1 MKLQL
6 SRRLWVISQVMRQLW
21 FVAAIYC
28 VAGIAT
34 ALLGILLNRYIPE
47 DIGDTIGVDSVG
59 SLLSIIASS
68 MLTVLIFSLNT
79 VVQASSSAASS
90 ATPRAVG
97 ALLEDRTAQSALST
111 FLGSFIFS
119 LVGLIALNT
128 KLYGTG
134 GRLVLF
140 IATIAII
147 VLIIGTLLRWIN
159 YLGRLGKVSRT
170 IEQVE
175 DQAVTSMRNYRA
187 EPFLGGTEFD
197 GDMPGVLQL
206 IEPPESGYLRFVDMA
221 TLDAVSRK
229 LNADI
234 YVLERPGAFVAPGRH
249 IAGIRLTQDDGVVD
263 EDVVAEAAKAFTIG
277 HERSYTQDPLY
288 GVTVMSQVAL
298 RALSPA
304 VNDPGTAIDVVTHL
318 VRILEAGEKPDEES
332 EPRYPRI
339 HMPTITAEEFF
350 DAAFTA
356 MARDGA
362 GMAEVVIHLLH
373 ACRALGHT
381 DIPGF
386 SEMSKKFSTLT
397 VDRARETLRF
407 QSDIERIERAASR
420 SNIASPVSFRQNNPE
435 Q

>member
-6 SRRLWVISQVMRQLW
+6 SRRLWVLSQVMRQLW

-28 VAGIAT
+28 IAGIAT
-34 ALLGILLNRYIPE
+34 ALLGILLNPYIPE
-47 DIGDTIGVDSVG
+47 GVGEAIGVDSVG

-79 VVQASSSAASS
+79 VVQASSAAASS

-97 ALLEDRTAQSALST
+97 TLLEDRTAQAALST

-128 KLYGTG
+128 NLYGTG

-140 IATIAII
+140 VATIAVI
-147 VLIIGTLLRWIN
+147 VLIIGILLRWIN

-175 DQAVTSMRNYRA
+175 DQAITSMRNYRA

-197 GDMPGVLQL
+197 GHMPGGLQL
-206 IEPPESGYLRFVDMA
+206 IDPPETGYLRFVDMA
-221 TLDAVSRK
+221 ALDAVSRR
-229 LNADI
+229 LDADI
-234 YVLERPGAFVAPGRH
+234 YVLERPGAFMAAGRH
-249 IAGIRLTQDDGVVD
+249 IAGIELPLDSKVAG
-263 EDVVAEAAKAFTIG
+263 EDIIAEIAGAFTIG

-288 GVTVMSQVAL
+288 GLTVMSQIAL

-304 VNDPGTAIDVVTHL
+304 VNDPGTAIDVTTHL
-318 VRILEAGEKPDEES
+318 VRIMEAGERPDADS
-332 EPRYPRI
+332 EPRYSRI
-339 HMPTITAEEFF
+339 HMPAIRAEEFF

-356 MARDGA
+356 MSRDGA
-362 GMAEVVIHLLH
+362 NMAEVVIHLLH
-373 ACRALGHT
+373 ACRALGRT
-381 DIPGF
+381 EIPEF
-386 SEMSKKFSTLT
+386 SEMSRKFSTLT
-397 VDRARETLRF
+397 VARARETLRF
-407 QSDIERIERAASR
+407 QSDIERIERAADRNNAS
-420 SNIASPVSFRQNNPE
+420 SPVTLRKKSPE

>member
-28 VAGIAT
+28 VAGIGT

-47 DIGDTIGVDSVG
+47 DIGDAIGVDSVG
-59 SLLSIIASS
+59 SLLSIIATS

-97 ALLEDRTAQSALST
+97 TLLEDRTAQAALST

-128 KLYGTG
+128 KLYGSG

-140 IATIAII
+140 VATIAII

-187 EPFLGGTEFD
+187 EPFLGGTRFD
-197 GDMPGVLQL
+197 GNMPGVLQL
-206 IEPPESGYLRFVDMA
+206 IDPPESGYLRFIDMA

-229 LNADI
+229 LDADI
-234 YVLERPGAFVAPGRH
+234 YILERPGAFVAPGRH
-249 IAGIRLTQDDGVVD
+249 IAGIRLTKDDGVVE
-263 EDVVAEAAKAFTIG
+263 EDVVAEAARAFTVG

-288 GVTVMSQVAL
+288 GLTVMSQVAL

-318 VRILEAGEKPDEES
+318 VRILEAGEKPDEDG

-339 HMPTITAEEFF
+339 HMAAITAEEFF

-386 SEMSKKFSTLT
+386 SEMSRKFSALT
-397 VDRARETLRF
+397 AERARETLRF
-407 QSDIERIERAASR
+407 QSDIERIERAANR
-420 SNIASPVSFRQNNPE
+420 SNIASPVTCRQNSPE

>member
-6 SRRLWVISQVMRQLW
+6 SRRLWVLSQVMRQLW

-28 VAGIAT
+28 LAGIAT
-34 ALLGILLNRYIPE
+34 ALVGVLLNPYIPE
-47 DIGDTIGVDSVG
+47 GLGRTIGADSVG

-79 VVQASSSAASS
+79 VVQASSAAASS

-97 ALLEDRTAQSALST
+97 TLLEDRTAQAALST

-128 KLYGTG
+128 NLYGAG

-140 IATIAII
+140 IATLAVI
-147 VLIIGTLLRWIN
+147 VLIIGILLRWIN
-159 YLGRLGKVSRT
+159 YLGRLGKISRT

-175 DQAVTSMRNYRA
+175 DQAITSMRNYRA
-187 EPFLGGTEFD
+187 EPFLGGRRFD
-197 GDMPGVLQL
+197 GHMPGGLQM
-206 IEPPESGYLRFVDMA
+206 IDPPETGYLRFIDIA
-221 TLDAVSRK
+221 ALDAVARK
-229 LNADI
+229 LDADI

-249 IAGIRLTQDDGVVD
+249 IAGIRLPQDADVAD
-263 EDVVAEAAKAFTIG
+263 ESMVNEAARAFTIG

-288 GVTVMSQVAL
+288 GVTVMSQIAL

-318 VRILEAGEKPDEES
+318 VRIMQAGERPDEDR
-332 EPRYPRI
+332 EPRYPHI
-339 HMPTITAEEFF
+339 HMPTITAEEVF

-373 ACRALGHT
+373 ACRALSHEEMA
-381 DIPGF
+381 GF
-386 SEMSKKFSTLT
+386 AEMSEKFTTMTLA
-397 VDRARETLRF
+397 RAQETLRF
-407 QSDIERIERAASR
+407 QSDIERVERAAGR
-420 SNIASPVSFRQNNPE
+420 VNAASPVTFRKNSPE

>member
-34 ALLGILLNRYIPE
+34 ALIGILLNPYIPGGLGE
-47 DIGDTIGVDSVG
+47 TIGVDSVG

-79 VVQASSSAASS
+79 VVQASSAAASS

-97 ALLEDRTAQSALST
+97 TLLEDRTAQAALST

-128 KLYGTG
+128 NLYGTG

-140 IATIAII
+140 VATIAVI
-147 VLIIGTLLRWIN
+147 VLIIGILLRWIN

-175 DQAVTSMRNYRA
+175 DQAITAMGNYRA
-187 EPFLGGTEFD
+187 EPFLGGREFD
-197 GDMPGVLQL
+197 GRMPGGMQM
-206 IEPPESGYLRFVDMA
+206 IDPPETGYLRFVDMA

-229 LNADI
+229 LGADI

-249 IAGIRLTQDDGVVD
+249 IAGIRLPQDGK
-263 EDVVAEAAKAFTIG
+263 VAGKEIIDEAAAAFTIG

-288 GVTVMSQVAL
+288 GVTVMSQIAL

-318 VRILEAGEKPDEES
+318 VRILEAGETPDAERK
-332 EPRYPRI
+332 PRYPSI
-339 HMPTITAEEFF
+339 HMPSITAEEFF

-381 DIPGF
+381 DIAGF
-386 SEMSKKFSTLT
+386 AEMAEKFSTLT
-397 VDRARETLRF
+397 AARAKETLRF
-407 QSDIERIERAASR
+407 QSDIERIERAAGR
-420 SNIASPVSFRQNNPE
+420 GNAASPVTSRKSNPE